1 MSESYIGKNDMIV
14 VNDSDLSTSN
24 STVVHN
30 LLNGGNIDT
39 ESLILAI
46 ENYNDTNHL
55 GIGKRINYAISTGL
69 TYISV
74 LKAYVNEPGS
84 CFIVIGWD
92 SNGKSFTMQD
102 DNERKGAIMSGLSTH
117 VIPKEKICD
126 VVIGSYDK
134 DELAEILSYKTVDDI
149 PETTLF
155 AIINTLYN
163 DMLNYISSG
172 NYRGAIELFNY
183 TFKHH
188 KLNEYNYHHK
198 LKAYNKY
205 VDVFVRYILAL
216 KDIVVEYDEYVKTK
230 DNDTPT
236 LKKKHLFRFVETE
249 DEIDAII
256 AEQNKDI
263 INTPIYEEQ
272 LPYWRTDMLQNTFY
286 VSEVQT
292 FKELIDYEHMRF
304 NQNGLPYW
312 VDDNH

>member
-1 MSESYIGKNDMIV
+1 MSESYIGKKDMII

-24 STVVHN
+24 STVVHK
-30 LLNGGNIDT
+30 LLNGGNINC

-46 ENYNDTNHL
+46 ENYNDSNQL

-134 DELAEILSYKTVDDI
+134 DVLTEILSFKTVDDI
-149 PETTLF
+149 SETSLL

-183 TFKHH
+183 TFKHN
-188 KLNEYNYHHK
+188 KLNEYNYNHK

-216 KDIVVEYDEYVKTK
+216 KDIVIEYNEYVKTK

-256 AEQNKDI
+256 AEKNKDI

-272 LPYWRTDMLQNTFY
+272 LPYWRKDMLQNTFY

-312 VDDNH
+312 VDN